1 MTGTIIKTK
10 LKRGRIS
17 WGYAFDAGRDQN
29 GKRQKKVRKGFATKH
44 EAADAL
50 REALGGYEKD
60 GDIEKDPRTFEAFFK
75 TWLEQHGAAHWGK
88 MTAEQNNKRAAYAI
102 KLFGDVPVQKLT
114 SMRLEQSFGTLLA
127 RGGTKTAK
135 HPEGRPL
142 SPKTVN
148 AIAALVAQALDK
160 AVKWKMIQH
169 NPMND
174 FERATAHKKEVQLIE
189 PDEYEKY
196 LNRVQGTRYYA
207 LSVFAAA
214 SGCRRAELLA
224 LKWPDIDPKS
234 GVVTISKSVAKTKTG
249 LEIKSPKNGKTRF
262 VRISV
267 ATLQVLLEHKAQI
280 EQEKL
285 LFGSDYKRNNLVFP
299 TPDGDYYNPDSVTGR
314 IREFMQE
321 AGVRASLHSLR
332 HFSASMMLS
341 QHVPITVVSKRLGHA
356 NSQITLNV
364 YSHAMKNDE
373 LTAAKLWDDATG
385 DIIARTRKQPPVE
398 SPGKAAGTFGYPKRR
413 LLVVNE

>member
-1 MTGTIIKTK
+1 
-10 LKRGRIS
+10 
-17 WGYAFDAGRDQN
+17 
-29 GKRQKKVRKGFATKH
+29 
-44 EAADAL
+44 
-50 REALGGYEKD
+50 
-60 GDIEKDPRTFEAFFK
+60 
-75 TWLEQHGAAHWGK
+75 
-88 MTAEQNNKRAAYAI
+88 
-102 KLFGDVPVQKLT
+102 
-114 SMRLEQSFGTLLA
+114 
-127 RGGTKTAK
+127 
-135 HPEGRPL
+135 
-142 SPKTVN
+142 
-148 AIAALVAQALDK
+148 
-160 AVKWKMIQH
+160 
-169 NPMND
+169 
-174 FERATAHKKEVQLIE
+174 
-189 PDEYEKY
+189 
-196 LNRVQGTRYYA
+196 
-207 LSVFAAA
+207 VFAAA

-249 LEIKSPKNGKTRF
+249 LEFKSPKNGKTRF

-267 ATLQVLLEHKAQI
+267 ATLQVLLQHKEQI

-285 LFGSDYKRNNLVFP
+285 LFGSDYKGNNLVFP
-299 TPDGDYYNPDSVTGR
+299 TPDGDYYNPDSITGR

-398 SPGKAAGTFGYPKRR
+398 SSGQAAGTFGYPQTTLACRK
-413 LLVVNE
+413 

>member
-10 LKRGRIS
+10 LKGGRIS
-17 WGYAFDAGRDQN
+17 WGYAFDVDRDQN

-50 REALGGYEKD
+50 REALGDYEK
-60 GDIEKDPRTFEAFFK
+60 GGVVEKDPRTFETFFNS
-75 TWLEQHGAAHWGK
+75 WLAQHGAAHWGQ
-88 MTAEQNNKRAAYAI
+88 MTREQNNRRAAYAVRM
-102 KLFGDVPVQKLT
+102 FGTVPLQKLT
-114 SMRLEQSFGTLLA
+114 HMRLEQSFATLLA
-127 RGGTKTAK
+127 KGGTNTPK

-148 AIAALVAQALDK
+148 AVAALVAQALDK
-160 AVKWKMIQH
+160 AVKWKLIEH
-169 NPMND
+169 NPMD
-174 FERATAHKKEVQLIE
+174 DIERAKVRKREVQLIE
-189 PDEYEKY
+189 PDAYEKY

-207 LSVFAAA
+207 FSVFAAA

-234 GVVTISKSVAKTKTG
+234 GVVTISNSLAKTKAG
-249 LEIKSPKNGKTRF
+249 LEVKAPKNGRTRF
-262 VRISV
+262 LRISA
-267 ATLQVLLEHKAQI
+267 ATLQVLQEHKAQI
-280 EQEKL
+280 EQDKL
-285 LFGSDYKRNNLVFP
+285 VYGSDYKDNNLVFP
-299 TPDGDYYNPDSVTGR
+299 TPEGEYYNPDSITGR
-314 IREFMQE
+314 IREFMAK
-321 AGVRASLHSLR
+321 AGVHASLHSLR
-332 HFSASMMLS
+332 HFSASIMLS

-385 DIIARTRKQPPVE
+385 DIIARTRKQSPVE
-398 SPGKAAGTFGYPKRR
+398 SSGQAEGTFGYLKRPK
-413 LLVVNE
+413 LVVNH